1 MKSVSMKLLTA
12 STALVIGTS
21 EAVSARKNERHP
33 LLEAGPEVNS
43 IVREDGGVSMRV
55 KREMNNKSGISQQE
69 LQRFNR

>member
-1 MKSVSMKLLTA
+1 MKSVTMKLLTA

-55 KREMNNKSGISQQE
+55 KREMNDKSGISQKN
-69 LQRFNR
+69 LQKFKQ